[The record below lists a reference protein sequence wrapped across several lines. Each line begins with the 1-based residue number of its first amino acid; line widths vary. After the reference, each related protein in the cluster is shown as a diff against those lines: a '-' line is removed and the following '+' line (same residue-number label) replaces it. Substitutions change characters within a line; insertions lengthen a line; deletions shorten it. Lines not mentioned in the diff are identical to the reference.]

1 MSVYNGEKYLRE
13 AIDSILGQ
21 TFKDFEFLIID
32 DGSTDSSVEIIR
44 SYADP
49 RIRLIQNE
57 ENIGLSRSLNKGLKL
72 AIGEYIARMDA
83 DDISLPR
90 RLAAQVG
97 LLDKQ
102 PDIGLVGTSIQ
113 LIDCDGERMHVHR
126 VPTTHAQILW
136 ALCFTTPLAH
146 PSVVF
151 RKVII
156 ECVGG
161 YSEELVANQDRDLW
175 QRLSSITR
183 FANLPEVYLLYR
195 WHDHNI
201 SHRHAETQ
209 AYNSA
214 KAGQRMMSGI
224 LGYEVPFELCHN
236 IRLGRFETLDDAVQ
250 AALITR
256 SIYDAFVAKQAL
268 SVLEKLTI
276 SKDAANRLFRL
287 AWSWRHEA
295 RMWKFFAASV
305 QLDPLVVARAL
316 GARAKRKAVNTA
328 KKGLLVML
336 QAVR

>member
-72 AIGEYIARMDA
+72 ARGEYIARMDA

-161 YSEELVANQDRDLW
+161 
-175 QRLSSITR
+175 
-183 FANLPEVYLLYR
+183 
-195 WHDHNI
+195 
-201 SHRHAETQ
+201 
-209 AYNSA
+209 
-214 KAGQRMMSGI
+214 
-224 LGYEVPFELCHN
+224 
-236 IRLGRFETLDDAVQ
+236 
-250 AALITR
+250 
-256 SIYDAFVAKQAL
+256 
-268 SVLEKLTI
+268 
-276 SKDAANRLFRL
+276 
-287 AWSWRHEA
+287 
-295 RMWKFFAASV
+295 
-305 QLDPLVVARAL
+305 
-316 GARAKRKAVNTA
+316 
-328 KKGLLVML
+328 
-336 QAVR
+336 